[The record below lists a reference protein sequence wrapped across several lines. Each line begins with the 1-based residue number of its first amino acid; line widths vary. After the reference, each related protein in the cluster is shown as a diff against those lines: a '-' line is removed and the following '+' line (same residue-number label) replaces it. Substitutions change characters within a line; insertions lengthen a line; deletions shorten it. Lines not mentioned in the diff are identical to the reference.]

1 LVLPDFSKVFI
12 IEYDAL
18 KRDVRQVL
26 MQNNNNNK
34 KTIAYFSKRLKRKEL
49 LLFIYEKEF

>member
-26 MQNNNNNK
+26 MQNNNNK
-34 KTIAYFSKRLKRKEL
+34 KTIGYFSKRLKRKEL